1 MWVRLAE
8 ILAVPYDGH
17 VELLLNPGFTGVK
30 DLIPWIPSQQ

>member
-8 ILAVPYDGH
+8 ILAVPYHGR
-17 VELLLNPGFTGVK
+17 VELLLDPGFTGVK